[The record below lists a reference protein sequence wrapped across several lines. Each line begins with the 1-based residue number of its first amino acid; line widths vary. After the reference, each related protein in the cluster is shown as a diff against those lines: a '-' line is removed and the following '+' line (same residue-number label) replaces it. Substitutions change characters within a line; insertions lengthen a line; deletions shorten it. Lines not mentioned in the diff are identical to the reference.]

1 MQTEE
6 SSAKEKMFLS
16 LSDRIKTL
24 YVNAK
29 KKCTRSTGLGYLFMV
44 EIQHAKLLNLIFL

>member
-29 KKCTRSTGLGYLFMV
+29 KNVPGARGWGICLW
-44 EIQHAKLLNLIFL
+44 